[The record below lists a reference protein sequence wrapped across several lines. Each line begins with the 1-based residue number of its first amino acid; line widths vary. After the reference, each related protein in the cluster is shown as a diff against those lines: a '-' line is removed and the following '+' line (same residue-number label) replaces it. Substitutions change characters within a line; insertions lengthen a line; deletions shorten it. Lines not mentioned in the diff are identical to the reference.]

1 MRARGT
7 SGARPP
13 GSADRTLWQRCQ
25 EVEASPDE
33 SGRFLD
39 LAGFADHR
47 LDDDDNERVAALLA
61 GDFDA
66 AEDVAAARSLAGTML
81 PDVDERMIARATA
94 LADEPGDVALIIA
107 FPPPRHQRG
116 WRGAAN
122 WSSLAA
128 AIAFAC
134 WFGFDLGAGLP
145 SALLGHSGGDPS
157 LSEFLDP
164 SPPPFRDFGEGGR
177 T

>member
-1 MRARGT
+1 MRAQGT
-7 SGARPP
+7 SSARPP

-47 LDDDDNERVAALLA
+47 LDHDDSERVAALLA
-61 GDFDA
+61 SDPAA
-66 AEDVAAARSLAGTML
+66 AEDVAAARSLAGATL
-81 PDVDERMIARATA
+81 PEVDERVIARAAA
-94 LADEPGDVALIIA
+94 LADEPGDIVAVIA
-107 FPPPRHQRG
+107 FPPPRRQR

-128 AIAFAC
+128 GIAFAC
-134 WFGFDLGAGLP
+134 WIGFDLGSGVP
-145 SALLGHSGGDPS
+145 SALLGHSGGDSS

-164 SPPPFRDFGEGGR
+164 SPPPFRDFGEGWR

>member
-7 SGARPP
+7 SSARPP
-13 GSADRTLWQRCQ
+13 GSADRMLWQRCQ
-25 EVEASPDE
+25 DVGASPDE

-39 LAGFADHR
+39 LASFADNR
-47 LDDDDNERVAALLA
+47 LDDDDSERIAALLA
-61 GDFDA
+61 GDPVA
-66 AEDVAAARSLAGTML
+66 AEDVAAARSLAEATL
-81 PDVDERMIARATA
+81 PDVDERVIARAVA
-94 LADEPGDVALIIA
+94 LADEPGDIALIIA
-107 FPPPRHQRG
+107 FPPPRRRH
-116 WRGAAN
+116 WRDAAN

-134 WFGFDLGAGLP
+134 WIGFDLGSGVP
-145 SALLGHSGGDPS
+145 SALLGHSGSDSS

-164 SPPPFRDFGEGGR
+164 SPPPFRDFGEGSR

>member
-13 GSADRTLWQRCQ
+13 GSADWTLWQRCQ

-33 SGRFLD
+33 GGRFLD

-47 LDDDDNERVAALLA
+47 LDDDDSERVAALLA
-61 GDFDA
+61 SDPDA
-66 AEDVAAARSLAGTML
+66 AEDVAAARRLAGATL
-81 PDVDERMIARATA
+81 PDVDERVIASAAA
-94 LADEPGDVALIIA
+94 LADAPGDIALIIA

-134 WFGFDLGAGLP
+134 WLGFDLGSGVP
-145 SALLGHSGGDPS
+145 SALLGHAGGDSS

-164 SPPPFRDFGEGGR
+164 SPPPFRDFGEGWR